1 MYLLAIFLHKYYMK
15 FSCPIRKYRM
25 IYCNT
30 TIFFYCKSYLI
41 YTSCINININ
51 SNINI
56 AIYISE
62 LIYQSLHRHKK
73 TGCITGIHPVFEL
86 SQARGE
92 VINILLINTGTVY
105 VALSFRFVVNAN
117 TFCFMTI
124 IVSTRNTVNTEVVK
138 TDIL

>member
-1 MYLLAIFLHKYYMK
+1 M
-15 FSCPIRKYRM
+15 
-25 IYCNT
+25 
-30 TIFFYCKSYLI
+30 
-41 YTSCINININ
+41 SCINININ
-51 SNINI
+51 ANSNVNI

-62 LIYQSLHRHKK
+62 LICQFLYKHKK

-138 TDIL
+138 TNIL